1 MSDFFEDVDW
11 FSRKFGSERLQ
22 TDSEIV
28 DRFAL
33 HGPEHRIA
41 ILGRIEGERDS
52 SEMGL
57 RDLRKA
63 GRIKNLTRRM
73 NDLHQLQLKAGR

>member
-1 MSDFFEDVDW
+1 MSDFFKDVDW
-11 FSRKFGSERLQ
+11 FTEKFGSDRLQ
-22 TDSEIV
+22 SDAEIV

-41 ILGRIEGERDS
+41 ILGRIESERDNT
-52 SEMGL
+52 EMGL

-63 GRIKNLTRRM
+63 GRIENLTRRM
-73 NDLHQLQLKAGR
+73 NEVHQINLKAQK